1 MLFDMYHQPI
11 LTTTSQIIEYFI
23 SHSRIGTLTWFAD
36 IRSSTELTDIGL
48 FPGVSPL
55 VDIQV
60 ALLYKGLV
68 AYLAGIW
75 LDAIVD
81 AEVHVKFILVI
92 EMLPTMQ
99 ATVEGFLVICT
110 MHLHVVHEVDGCFKE
125 FAAQAALKLPLV

>member
-60 ALLYKGLV
+60 ALLYKGLG
-68 AYLAGIW
+68 A
-75 LDAIVD
+75 
-81 AEVHVKFILVI
+81 
-92 EMLPTMQ
+92 
-99 ATVEGFLVICT
+99 
-110 MHLHVVHEVDGCFKE
+110 
-125 FAAQAALKLPLV
+125 